1 MSDYCASRQFSQ
13 GNQSVIP
20 GRILPDTEAMMA
32 EALRRARRAAF
43 SDTSFL
49 GPLKRLLQSYKCEAD
64 LSAAGWYDTRFDIMR
79 CLANPRS
86 PAR

>member
-1 MSDYCASRQFSQ
+1 
-13 GNQSVIP
+13 
-20 GRILPDTEAMMA
+20 MMA

-64 LSAAGWYDTRFDIMR
+64 LSAAGWYATRFDIMR
-79 CLANPRS
+79 CLVNRLRLDAAEEENPAIR
-86 PAR
+86 